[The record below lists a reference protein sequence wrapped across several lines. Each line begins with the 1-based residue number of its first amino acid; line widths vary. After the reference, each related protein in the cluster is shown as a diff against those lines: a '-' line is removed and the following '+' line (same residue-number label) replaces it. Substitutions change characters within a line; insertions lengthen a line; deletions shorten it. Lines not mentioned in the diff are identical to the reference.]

1 MAITHARP
9 QRTTARNHAGGP
21 AGLWLALLSAASFAT
36 AGPLAKS
43 LLDAGWSP
51 GAAVTARIV
60 GAALV
65 LSVPAALSLRGRW
78 HVLRRDAG
86 VIVLYGLLAI
96 AGAQLGFFSA
106 VATLD
111 VGTALLI
118 EYLAPLLV
126 VLWVWVTRH
135 RRPGSSTIMGAAVAV
150 GGVVLVLDV
159 LGGAADVDAV
169 GVAWALF
176 AACGLAVYFVIS
188 GRPTP
193 GLPPMV
199 LAAGGLV
206 VAAVTLGL
214 AGAIGVL
221 PMVAPTDDV
230 TLLGHRTS
238 PFVIVAILTL
248 VSAAL
253 AYTTGIIAARRLG
266 SRLASFAGLT
276 EVLFA
281 AAMAWVLLGQSLSLV
296 QMLGAVLVVAG
307 VVLVRRD
314 SSQDAGTLHGHG
326 HTGSGDEASSLELR
340 PAG

>member
-1 MAITHARP
+1 MHARP
-9 QRTTARNHAGGP
+9 QQVTEAVPRTTTP
-21 AGLWLALLSAASFAT
+21 SGLWVALLSAASFAT
-36 AGPLAKS
+36 AGPLAKG

-51 GAAVTARIV
+51 GAAVTTRII

-65 LSVPAALSLRGRW
+65 LAVPAALSLRGRW
-78 HVLRRDAG
+78 HVVRRYAG
-86 VIVLYGLLAI
+86 IIALYGLMAV

-118 EYLAPLLV
+118 EYLAPLIV
-126 VLWVWVTRH
+126 VAWVWVV
-135 RRPGSSTIMGAAVAV
+135 RRQPPGASTILGAVLAV
-150 GGVVLVLDV
+150 GGVVLVLDL
-159 LGGAADVDAV
+159 LGGTPDVDVV

-193 GLPPMV
+193 GLPPIV

-206 VAAVTLGL
+206 VAAVTLGV

-221 PMVAPTDDV
+221 PMVVTTTDV
-230 TLLGHRTS
+230 AFLGATTS
-238 PFVIVAILTL
+238 PFVVVAALAL

-253 AYTTGIIAARRLG
+253 AYTSGIVAARRLG
-266 SRLASFAGLT
+266 PRLASFAGLT

-281 AAMAWVLLGQSLSLV
+281 AAFAWVLLGQSLGLV
-296 QMLGAVLVVAG
+296 QVVGGALVVAG

-314 SSQDAGTLHGHG
+314 RE
-326 HTGSGDEASSLELR
+326 SGAAPEV
-340 PAG
+340 

>member
-1 MAITHARP
+1 MAVTHARP
-9 QRTTARNHAGGP
+9 QRTTPAGHAG
-21 AGLWLALLSAASFAT
+21 AASGLWVALLSAASFAT

-51 GAAVTARIV
+51 GAAVTARIL
-60 GAALV
+60 GAAIV
-65 LSVPAALSLRGRW
+65 LAVPAALSLRGRW

-86 VIVLYGLLAI
+86 VIALYGLLAI

-106 VATLD
+106 VVTLD
-111 VGTALLI
+111 VGTALLV
-118 EYLAPLLV
+118 EYLAPLIV
-126 VLWVWVTRH
+126 VVWVWVVH
-135 RRPGSSTIMGAAVAV
+135 RQPPGSSTILGAAVAV

-159 LGGAADVDAV
+159 LGGAADVDLV

-176 AACGLAVYFVIS
+176 AACGLAVYFVIG

-193 GLPPMV
+193 GLPPIV

-206 VAAVTLGL
+206 VAAAALGL
-214 AGAIGVL
+214 AGALGVL
-221 PMVAPTDDV
+221 PMVASSDAV
-230 TLLGHRTS
+230 VLLGRAAS
-238 PFVIVAILTL
+238 PWVVVAALTL

-253 AYTTGIIAARRLG
+253 AYTSGIVAARRLG

-281 AAMAWVLLGQSLSLV
+281 AALAWVLLGQSLGLV
-296 QMLGAVLVVAG
+296 QVLGGALVVAG

-314 SSQDAGTLHGHG
+314 RSAGAGPERRASGLAWTL
-326 HTGSGDEASSLELR
+326 D
-340 PAG
+340 P